1 MKKESK
7 QGLRFGVLEVLDIV
21 FVVLKLTGVVTW
33 SWWIVLAPISI
44 PLAIL
49 LVRFMGIGLITYVEN
64 IKKW

>member
-7 QGLRFGVLEVLDIV
+7 QGLRFGALEVLAIV

-33 SWWIVLAPISI
+33 SWWIVLTPVLI

-49 LVRFMGIGLITYVEN
+49 LICFLGLGIIYYVDEVR
-64 IKKW
+64 K

>member
-7 QGLRFGVLEVLDIV
+7 QGLRFGVLEVLAIV

-49 LVRFMGIGLITYVEN
+49 LVCFMGIGLIIYVEN
-64 IKKW
+64 IKK

>member
-7 QGLRFGVLEVLDIV
+7 QGLRFGALEVLAIV

-33 SWWIVLAPISI
+33 SWWIVLAPVLI

-49 LVRFMGIGLITYVEN
+49 LICFLGLGIIYYVEEVR
-64 IKKW
+64 K

>member
-7 QGLRFGVLEVLDIV
+7 QGLRFGVLEVLAIV

-33 SWWIVLAPISI
+33 SWWIVLAPVLI

-49 LVRFMGIGLITYVEN
+49 LICFLGVGLIYYVEEV
-64 IKKW
+64 KK

>member
-7 QGLRFGVLEVLDIV
+7 QGLRFGVLEVLAIV

-33 SWWIVLAPISI
+33 SWWIVLAPVSI

-49 LVRFMGIGLITYVEN
+49 LICFLGLGIIYYVEEVR
-64 IKKW
+64 K

>member
-7 QGLRFGVLEVLDIV
+7 QGLRFGALEVLAIV

-33 SWWIVLAPISI
+33 SWWIVLAPVLI

-49 LVRFMGIGLITYVEN
+49 LICFLGLGLIYYVEEVR
-64 IKKW
+64 K

>member
-7 QGLRFGVLEVLDIV
+7 QGLRFGVLEVLAIV

-33 SWWIVLAPISI
+33 SWWIVLAPVLI

-49 LVRFMGIGLITYVEN
+49 LICFLGLGIIYYVEEV
-64 IKKW
+64 KK

>member
-7 QGLRFGVLEVLDIV
+7 QGLRFGVLEVLTIV

-33 SWWIVLAPISI
+33 SWWIVLAPILI

-49 LVRFMGIGLITYVEN
+49 LVCFMGIGLITYVER
-64 IKKW
+64 KY